1 MKTVFFD
8 TNVMLDFLGER
19 KLFYETASKLITLS
33 ERGSFRIVVSPVSFV
48 NTNYILSKYENSKAA
63 LEKIGKFKVIC
74 QVSRIDSMMIEKS
87 LQSSFTDFED
97 AVQYFSALD
106 FGCEIIITRDSK
118 GFKKSTIPVMSPDEF
133 LNSLQY

>member
-48 NTNYILSKYENSKAA
+48 NTNYILSKYENSIFDVFFLTNKSSRFMDSSY
-63 LEKIGKFKVIC
+63 LFWTRTLFK
-74 QVSRIDSMMIEKS
+74 
-87 LQSSFTDFED
+87 
-97 AVQYFSALD
+97 
-106 FGCEIIITRDSK
+106 
-118 GFKKSTIPVMSPDEF
+118 
-133 LNSLQY
+133 